1 MIFLRNFFSKKAIK
15 FLAIFV
21 FVFLLSSQAVAAKS
35 YSYDSINV
43 YIKVN
48 QDSTFDAEEQ
58 QTFNYIGE
66 YYTGWRSILLN
77 KTDGISNIEVVDG
90 QTGQKL
96 TYSAKRLDKLD
107 SASWGRFTYFKENGA
122 ENIEWYYN
130 LADSPRFAEGEAGT
144 TYKWIIKY
152 KVHGG
157 IGFFPDYDE
166 LYWNV
171 FTDYEMPVKE
181 AMAQVMLPKEVNYSN
196 VVFKAYRTDVFQE
209 YFIDKSPLPDKK
221 SFLFE
226 AKNFKPKEA
235 FTIQLDWPKGIVSQ
249 SAYRQDFLRIYL
261 FYILAGLVTL
271 ANLIFIFIH
280 WYWREVRSKGR
291 GTIIPQYAPPE
302 NLRPAMAEVL
312 IKERVTD
319 KGWSATVID
328 LAVRGFVKI
337 EEDEKDRIN
346 ILKIIAIVGLLL
358 FIIAIIIPNDF
369 YFLLG
374 FFVTFVIPFIAIIGI
389 ASLIATLL
397 VGKNSF
403 KQIFIG
409 KPDNYIVRKVD
420 SSKQSLLEDY
430 EKNFLDTIFMFG
442 RGEYFSTKEM
452 KKASNT
458 KKQELFKAM
467 EELKEELY
475 SETTIDTGAF
485 EIGVE
490 KEKTGCGILAIA
502 FIAVIFIFAFFQTI
516 VASFAVFL
524 GAIFLNGILIYVYLN
539 YEARLSK
546 KGFILKEDWLG
557 FKMYLETAER
567 YRMQN
572 LTPETFEK
580 YLPYAII
587 FGIEKK
593 WGKAFESVNMQNPSW
608 YSGAYVGGGIHAG
621 GFSGSA
627 GFSPAG
633 FSASFSS
640 SFSSAFSSAGG
651 AGSAGGGGGGGAGG
665 GGGGG
670 GGGAG

>member
-1 MIFLRNFFSKKAIK
+1 MLHSIAKIFSKRFIA
-15 FLAIFV
+15 LPAIFI
-21 FVFLLSSQAVAAKS
+21 FGFLLSFQAAEAKS
-35 YSYDSINV
+35 YSYDLIDVKIN
-43 YIKVN
+43 IN

-66 YYTGWRSILLN
+66 YHSGWRSILLN
-77 KTDGISNIEVVDG
+77 KTDGISDIEVVDG

-96 TYSAKRLDKLD
+96 AYSRKRLDKLD

-130 LADSPRFAEGEAGT
+130 LADT

-181 AMAQVMLPKEVNYSN
+181 ATAQIMLPEEVNYSN
-196 VVFKAYRTDVFQE
+196 VIFKAYRTDVYQE

-226 AKNFKPKEA
+226 AKNFKSKEA
-235 FTIQLDWPKGIVSQ
+235 FTVQLDWPKGIVSQ
-249 SAYRQDFLRIYL
+249 SAYWQDFLRIYL
-261 FYILAGLVTL
+261 FYLLAGLITF
-271 ANLIFIFIH
+271 ANLIFIFVH
-280 WYWREVRSKGR
+280 WYWREVRPKGR

-302 NLRPAMAEVL
+302 NLRPAMAEIL

-328 LAVRGFVKI
+328 LAVRGYVRIKEDTADWMDTARNIFPIIPIILILLIFITQIVRFSAYKNFWFAVSFGGIFMWLIFMFVKPLWALLKNGL
-337 EEDEKDRIN
+337 KD
-346 ILKIIAIVGLLL
+346 
-358 FIIAIIIPNDF
+358 
-369 YFLLG
+369 
-374 FFVTFVIPFIAIIGI
+374 FFVP
-389 ASLIATLL
+389 
-397 VGKNSF
+397 K
-403 KQIFIG
+403 
-409 KPDNYIVRKVD
+409 NYILEEVEDADR
-420 SSKQSLLEDY
+420 SSLEDY
-430 EKNFLDTIFMFG
+430 EILFLSVIF
-442 RGEYFSTKEM
+442 GETKTFSTKAM
-452 KKASNT
+452 KHASNAR
-458 KKQELFKAM
+458 KRELFEAM
-467 EELKEELY
+467 EKLKEKLY

-490 KEKTGCGILAIA
+490 KEKTGCGILAVA
-502 FIAVIFIFAFFQTI
+502 FIAVILIFAFFQTI
-516 VASFAVFL
+516 VASFAIFL
-524 GAIFLNGILIYVYLN
+524 GAVFLNGILIYIYLN

-593 WGKAFESVNMQNPSW
+593 WGKAFEASNIQNPSW
-608 YSGAYVGGGIHAG
+608 YIGVYVGGGIHSG
-621 GFSGSA
+621 GFSQGG

-651 AGSAGGGGGGGAGG
+651 VGSAGGGGGGGAGSA